1 MEKYY
6 EAIDAINEILERD
19 LVGPV
24 FEDEVIKEE
33 PNQYYI
39 AGILWP
45 QLAIKS
51 DNVEIDENVEDVLEN
66 YDQCI
71 SAANTYYPSCMAISV
86 MLGSGSEKICA
97 KFSCGKYIAEPIA
110 EENSKGYINYQWRRK
125 PLNFNTILDFSS
137 KNPAQT
143 INIAEGLELVAFTR
157 KTYKDGSKLIT
168 VGAVNKFKQEYAI
181 NNNLLSF
188 FQCRLSLVNIDG
200 QFIPQRNEINYFDD
214 EVMNLEMLY
223 RKEKN
228 YAYGHGCSVEWEK
241 GPSGVTVISSS
252 FMPKKEILQM
262 KPSDCSN
269 QDILRMAWW
278 QSAEKDEI
286 CREIMQFASE
296 YDKWIK
302 AQKEKATEIEE
313 MYTKAASENISK
325 CETAS
330 NRIKKCVQLLENNE
344 TALKALRL
352 ANETMLMQRV
362 NTLKNKGKS
371 CDEEKVRWY
380 PFQLAFILQIVPD
393 IVDEK
398 SNYRDLVD
406 LLWFPTGGG
415 KTEAYLGLAAFT
427 IFYRRLAYGEKGAGV
442 SILMRYTLRL
452 LTIQQFERACAMI
465 TACEHLRRKYKIGSE
480 EISIGIWVGGDLTP
494 NRIAEAEKNLEEIR
508 EGRNLIKGNPMQI
521 LQCPWCGTKLDVTA
535 YRVTQEGLEIHC
547 LNDKCE
553 FSNKLPIYVVD
564 DDVYREK
571 PTFILST
578 VDKFARITWEAKAGC
593 LFGINTKYR
602 APELII
608 QDELHLIS
616 GPLGTLTGLY
626 ETAVD
631 RLCQKDGI
639 KPKIIASTATIRNAK
654 SQIKAL
660 YNRDYLQ
667 FPCQGTNIDD
677 SYFAVTAKRQEK
689 PARRYIGIA
698 APGSSMVELLVRV
711 YSSLIFASR
720 YLTSLDEFDDRVI
733 DNFWTLVGYFNTL
746 RDLGGASSTIF
757 DRVYE
762 RYKYLINT
770 KFNDLANKFT
780 YDDAGLW
787 NNNEL
792 TSRKPSADIKQTLEN
807 LEIGYPDKR
816 AYDYILATNMLSVGI
831 DIGRLG
837 MMVVHS
843 QPKTN
848 AEYIQATSRVG
859 RENPGLVVIMYNAM
873 RSRDKSHYETFAY
886 YHSVIY
892 KFVEATSVTPF
903 AARAVDK
910 ALHSVYIAL
919 LRHLVEGMADNEGA
933 GRFEPDN
940 KDVKQLEEYIFD
952 RIARVDRGELP
963 YAKEHLAQ
971 FKKLWEYYAKT
982 KDLVYTS
989 YTTGESFPLL
999 QSAEGVNITNLPST
1013 LNSLRNV
1020 DRQSNIYIEED

>member
-6 EAIDAINEILERD
+6 KAIDKINEILEQD

-24 FEDEVIKEE
+24 FEDEVIREE

-45 QLAIKS
+45 QRVTKS
-51 DNVEIDENVEDVLEN
+51 DDIEIDENVEDLLEN

-86 MLGSGSEKICA
+86 MLKAGNDKIRV
-97 KFSCGKYIAEPIA
+97 KFSCARYNPEPII
-110 EENSKGYINYQWRRK
+110 EESSKGYINYQWRRQ
-125 PLNFNTILDFSS
+125 PLHFNEILNFSS
-137 KNPAQT
+137 KNLSQT
-143 INIAEGLELVAFTR
+143 IKLAEGLELRAFIQ
-157 KTYKDGSKLIT
+157 KIYNDDSKLIT
-168 VGAVNKFKQEYAI
+168 VAIVNTYEQRYKVD
-181 NNNLLSF
+181 NNLMSF
-188 FQCRLSLVNIDG
+188 FQCKLSLVNIDG
-200 QFIPQRNEINYFDD
+200 EFIPQRNEVNYLDD
-214 EVMNLEMLY
+214 EVINLEMLY
-223 RKEKN
+223 RDEKN
-228 YAYGHGCSVEWEK
+228 YAYGHGCSVEWEE
-241 GPSGVTVISSS
+241 GPSGVTRIYSS

-262 KPSDCSN
+262 KPSDASN
-269 QDILRMAWW
+269 QDILRMSYWL
-278 QSAEKDEI
+278 SADKHEI
-286 CREIMQFASE
+286 CESLWQFVDD
-296 YDKWIK
+296 YDSWIK
-302 AQKEKATEIEE
+302 AQKEKAYELEE
-313 MYTKAASENISK
+313 VYTKTALENLQK
-325 CETAS
+325 CEIAS
-330 NRIKKCVQLLENNE
+330 NRIKKCIQVLNDDGI
-344 TALKALRL
+344 ALKALRL
-352 ANETMLMQRV
+352 ANEAMLMQRF
-362 NTLKNKGKS
+362 NTLKNKGEI
-371 CDEEKVRWY
+371 CDKEKIKWY

-398 SNYRDLVD
+398 SEYRDWVD

-427 IFYRRLAYGEKGAGV
+427 IFYRRLAYGDRGAGV
-442 SILMRYTLRL
+442 SIFMRYTLRL

-465 TACEHLRRKYKIGSE
+465 AACEHLRRKYKIGDE
-480 EISIGIWVGGDLTP
+480 EISIGIWVGSDLTP
-494 NRIAEAEKNLEEIR
+494 NRIADAEKNLEEIR

-535 YRVTQEGLEIHC
+535 YKVTEGMEIHC

-553 FSNKLPIYVVD
+553 FSKKLPIYVID
-564 DDVYREK
+564 DDIYREK
-571 PTFILST
+571 PTFVLST
-578 VDKFARITWEAKAGC
+578 VDKFARITWEANAGC

-631 RLCQKDGI
+631 KLCQKDGV

-660 YNRDYLQ
+660 YNRQYLQ
-667 FPCQGTNIDD
+667 FPSQGTSIDD
-677 SYFAVTAKRQEK
+677 SYFAVMAERQEK

-720 YLTSLDEFDDRVI
+720 YLISLEEFDDDVI
-733 DNFWTLVGYFNTL
+733 DNYWTLVGYFNTL

-757 DRVYE
+757 DRVRQRYE
-762 RYKYLINT
+762 YLINT
-770 KFNDLANKFT
+770 KFKDLAHKFS
-780 YDDAGLW
+780 YEDRGPW

-807 LEIGYPDKR
+807 LEIGYPDER

-859 RENPGLVVIMYNAM
+859 RENPGLVVVMYNAM
-873 RSRDKSHYETFAY
+873 RSRDKSHYETFTY

-903 AARAVDK
+903 AARAIDK

-919 LRHLVEGMADNEGA
+919 LRHLVSGMTDNKGA
-933 GRFEPDN
+933 CRFEPD
-940 KDVKQLEEYIFD
+940 KAEVKQLEKYIFD
-952 RIARVDRGELP
+952 RISDVDKGELS
-963 YAKEHLAQ
+963 YAKEYLTR
-971 FKKLWEYYAKT
+971 FKKLWEYYANT
-982 KDLVYTS
+982 KELVYAS
-989 YTTGESFPLL
+989 YTVDKFFPLL
-999 QSAEGVNITNLPST
+999 QSAERVNSTNLPST

-1020 DRQSNIYIEED
+1020 DGQSNIYIEED